1 MILNKSCLTLF
12 FPSEKRLRRGELY
25 FCILLL
31 YFLYFPQSYFLYFPQ
46 SKKRLHRSELL
57 RRLVPIG
64 WLCLPGPLLAGFKS
78 TQTKKTTNKIEQHAL
93 SANPGFF

>member
-31 YFLYFPQSYFLYFPQ
+31 YFLYFPQS
-46 SKKRLHRSELL
+46 KKRLHGSELL

-78 TQTKKTTNKIEQHAL
+78 TQTKKTTNKIEQHAF
-93 SANPGFF
+93 SANPAFL